1 MKTFK
6 MKDLSLKPR
15 FKALIENDSNEV
27 CQAETVEED
36 RVRLTADAKDLR
48 YNRSS
53 TECLYRALPSLHGRS
68 LKITLTVPLMIAN
81 YAYCTFSD
89 CKLRL
94 LSL

>member
-53 TECLYRALPSLHGRS
+53 TECL
-68 LKITLTVPLMIAN
+68 
-81 YAYCTFSD
+81 
-89 CKLRL
+89 
-94 LSL
+94 